1 MKRLDEQI
9 AQAIKNVDEATL
21 QSASYD
27 PQPITLS
34 RSGRPSGGFSASRRS
49 QPRSRRAAG
58 SSDDSESSVDDED
71 EDSAAEEAVYCICQQ
86 VSFGEM
92 IACDNAANCPYEW
105 FHYECVGLNEPP
117 KGTWYC
123 PVCAPRMKKRQ

>member
-1 MKRLDEQI
+1 LKRLDEQI

-21 QSASYD
+21 QSASMD
-27 PQPITLS
+27 PPPTIPRTATTA
-34 RSGRPSGGFSASRRS
+34 FRR
-49 QPRSRRAAG
+49 QPRNRST
-58 SSDDSESSVDDED
+58 SDESDSMDDEEDD
-71 EDSAAEEAVYCICQQ
+71 ESAGEEAVYCICQQ

-92 IACDNAANCPYEW
+92 IACDNAAQCPYEW

-123 PVCAPRMKKRQ
+123 PVCAPRMKKRF